1 MLLLLS
7 GGGGGGG
14 GGGVF
19 NMLKFRCLYI
29 PMSVTVNGRC
39 QTVLRI
45 CGQAKDFTGLWV
57 RELFVENRIAS

>member
-1 MLLLLS
+1 
-7 GGGGGGG
+7 
-14 GGGVF
+14 
-19 NMLKFRCLYI
+19 MLKFRCLYI

-39 QTVLRI
+39 QPVLRI